1 MRPVKKPVK
10 KVVASTV
17 PTKRTTLTAAELQK
31 MRGVARTEAPP
42 KQLPAK
48 TQTASQVQ
56 AMKAPL
62 PPPANGSQKKPGN
75 SNRPVPAQ
83 PNRQTQQNNIV
94 KKPVQNRR
102 APPPPQ
108 EYSED
113 SDYSDEEELTQRG
126 SGKKTQQNRGRGP
139 GAGGAKVSQSVNKKK
154 IEAFDAPPNIPK
166 TKTAA
171 EILAEKNRRQLK
183 PDVDPDEHAQIVEE
197 RLRAIEENNRLAEE
211 GIRKVV
217 KAKIISKKYERG
229 EGDDEKNYDV
239 DFEEEE
245 MDSWEEPDPK
255 TKPAPR
261 IKEIDARE
269 ASKSVKNTLAI
280 FSRKTDKV
288 KVQGKD
294 TEDYDV
300 EDIIGAK
307 PSKKGETKFPI
318 NTLDNVGK
326 LINAKN
332 LGKRKDILLVGL
344 SESAKDSICDLLM
357 DTDLGKTNKIFDT
370 TLEENEDLN
379 IPKNAVAIFSEK
391 VPILPLEEREEE
403 SEDEDG
409 VKARARAKAKAEALK
424 AAEKA
429 KKAKRKVVRAE
440 GENHEEEP
448 FNVKKDYPS
457 VRFIFLVKVSAND
470 RVDLKELHSNVASFV
485 PFEKFKKRFTELTR
499 AECLIIDLD
508 NRNQIYHMEF

>member
-1 MRPVKKPVK
+1 MRPVKKTVK
-10 KVVASTV
+10 KVVAPTV

-31 MRGVARTEAPP
+31 MRGIARTEAPP
-42 KQLPAK
+42 KHVPAK

-56 AMKAPL
+56 AMKAPI
-62 PPPANGSQKKPGN
+62 PPSANGSQKKPGN

-83 PNRQTQQNNIV
+83 PNRHVQQSSTV
-94 KKPVQNRR
+94 KKTVQNRR
-102 APPPPQ
+102 PPPPPVNNDS
-108 EYSED
+108 ESDYYSE
-113 SDYSDEEELTQRG
+113 EEQT
-126 SGKKTQQNRGRGP
+126 SGKKTQSNRGLGP
-139 GAGGAKVSQSVNKKK
+139 GAGGAKVKPSTIKRK
-154 IEAFDAPPNIPK
+154 IEAFDAPPNVPR

-171 EILAEKNRRQLK
+171 EILAEKNRRQTK
-183 PDVDPDEHAQIVEE
+183 EVDPEEHAHIVEE
-197 RLRAIEENNRLAEE
+197 RLRALEENNRLAE
-211 GIRKVV
+211 GGHRKVV

-255 TKPAPR
+255 AKPAPR
-261 IKEIDARE
+261 IKEIDSRE

-300 EDIIGAK
+300 EDIIGSK
-307 PSKKGETKFPI
+307 PAKKGETKFPI
-318 NTLDNVGK
+318 QTLDNVGK

-370 TLEENEDLN
+370 TLEENEELS

-391 VPILPLEEREEE
+391 VPILPLDEREEE

-508 NRNQIYHMEF
+508 NKNQIYHMEF